1 MASVERIERDLAE
14 LSKTVTGLAQEFYD
28 RYTEYLQALGQTVRQ
43 QVILACFQMCTQG
56 YPQQFL
62 ALSLGQRQTLQR
74 SLRELAKDTQSNL
87 AAILYFPGTEEE
99 IALALEQ
106 QPIDDAEQ
114 SSDAPVATDLP
125 IAVTEPERSPEP
137 PNPEQDAAA
146 FPEPGDRSPSPPP
159 EPRSLTPTDL
169 ATWQENVEL
178 SILKELQLASHQ
190 ANRLLQQAGILP
202 TQLAETLFQQM
213 GQPEMAEVVGN
224 TPNLLNLLIAASEE
238 DSDDEPESRERA
250 AAVLQILAIQ
260 LRLPEIEFAE
270 AALTTC
276 RNRLRSLSVQLKKL
290 SQLHYKKRQELA
302 IAQAQDAWRASWYED

>member
-28 RYTEYLQALGQTVRQ
+28 RYTEYLQTLGQTVRQ

-74 SLRELAKDTQSNL
+74 SLRELAKDTQTNL
-87 AAILYFPGTEEE
+87 AAILYFPGTEEAV
-99 IALALEQ
+99 ALALEQ
-106 QPIDDAEQ
+106 QPCDLAEN
-114 SSDAPVATDLP
+114 PVGDTAAEA

-224 TPNLLNLLIAASEE
+224 TPNLLNLLIAAAE
-238 DSDDEPESRERA
+238 DDGDDETESREQA
-250 AAVLQILAIQ
+250 TAVLQILAIQ

-276 RNRLRSLSVQLKKL
+276 RNRLRSLSVRLKKL